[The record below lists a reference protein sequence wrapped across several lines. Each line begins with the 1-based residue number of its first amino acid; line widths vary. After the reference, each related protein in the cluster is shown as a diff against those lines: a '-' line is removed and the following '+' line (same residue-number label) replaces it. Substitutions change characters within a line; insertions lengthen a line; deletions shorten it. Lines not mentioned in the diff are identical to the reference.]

1 MKSKPFG
8 ILQLYEMPFNELK
21 IVRAFVN
28 NIDSEKG
35 LSLLESIVS
44 MAKKLNM
51 TIVAEGVE
59 DKEMEAVLYRL
70 GYT

>member
-1 MKSKPFG
+1 MKSKPSG

-21 IVRAFVN
+21 IVCAFVI

-35 LSLLESIVS
+35 LSMLESIVS